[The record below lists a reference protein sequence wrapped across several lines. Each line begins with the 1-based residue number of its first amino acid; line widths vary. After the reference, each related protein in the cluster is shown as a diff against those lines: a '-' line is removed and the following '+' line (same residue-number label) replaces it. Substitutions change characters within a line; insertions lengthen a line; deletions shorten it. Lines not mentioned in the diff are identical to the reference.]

1 MATTTETQATGATT
15 DDVQLAF
22 KRRPGTPLFDLTLPD
37 GTTLVLERTRERTI
51 PGLGTL
57 GHPTAPLYE
66 LALEELGPDVV
77 KGTVVDLGSGCALG
91 VRQLSKR
98 VERLIAVER
107 DANAA
112 AIGRAFAARA
122 VHIEGSVEQLRL
134 DAPAD
139 GAILIDVL
147 GFVDALLPALRAA
160 RRALRHGGRL
170 VIVEPLAFPSQVLVP
185 PARRASAAASL
196 GPLLECSGFSLQRC
210 AQEGGV
216 VVVAATAVDDPHVDA
231 LVAGADACVAGHT
244 DRALELFDR
253 IAREAGRSLAVQAV
267 LDAVDV
273 LVALGRAD
281 DACGRLLAILRRFPD
296 EPRPLAA
303 LSQFMVAA
311 GEPAEARLLAEK
323 AARLAPLE
331 PAVIAALAIAL
342 QVSRDPEAAGAWR
355 RAYNLAPDALEI
367 ALPAAAH
374 ALETGHP
381 LLADRILTRCMAY
394 AGNTKPDAFVM
405 RARVRIALGRTEDAK
420 LDARVALAADPASD
434 EARALVASLE
444 ASSAA

>member
-1 MATTTETQATGATT
+1 MASTPETPAGDSTT
-15 DDVQLAF
+15 DDVKLDF
-22 KRRPGTPLFDLTLPD
+22 KRVPGSAAYEVTLPD
-37 GTTLVLERTRERTI
+37 GKKVRVERTRERVT
-51 PGLGTL
+51 PGLG
-57 GHPTAPLYE
+57 GFGPPTGALYD
-66 LALEELGPDVV
+66 LALEELGEAARSGIVL
-77 KGTVVDLGSGCALG
+77 DLGAGCG
-91 VRQLSKR
+91 IGGRR
-98 VERLIAVER
+98 VVGRVGRLVAVEA
-107 DANAA
+107 DASASALAA
-112 AIGRAFAARA
+112 VFVPRSTVIAST
-122 VHIEGSVEQLRL
+122 IEGLRL
-134 DAPAD
+134 EEPAD
-139 GAILIDVL
+139 GALLIDVL
-147 GFVDALLPALRAA
+147 GFLDNPLEALRGA
-160 RRALRHGGRL
+160 RRALKLGARL
-170 VIVEPLAFPSQVLVP
+170 VVADALAFPSQSLVA
-185 PARRASAAASL
+185 PARRAGAPAQLCA
-196 GPLLECSGFSLQRC
+196 LLECAGFSLLRC
-210 AQEGGV
+210 AHDGGV
-216 VVVAATAVDDPHVDA
+216 VIATGQAIDDPNVDLLLEGARAVAAGDV
-231 LVAGADACVAGHT
+231 